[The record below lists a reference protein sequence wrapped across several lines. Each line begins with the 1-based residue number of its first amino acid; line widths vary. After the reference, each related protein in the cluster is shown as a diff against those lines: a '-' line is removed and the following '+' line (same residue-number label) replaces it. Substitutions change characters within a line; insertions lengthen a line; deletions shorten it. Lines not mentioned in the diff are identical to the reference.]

1 MVMARLKLLKR
12 LTTSLCATIVG
23 GGMVDAHAQE
33 VLWSS
38 QDSVDTPGGLGER
51 ARGVSNVPEIYT
63 LGCPTDLRVH
73 LCPSKV
79 V

>member
-23 GGMVDAHAQE
+23 GMVDAHARE

-38 QDSVDTPGGLGER
+38 QDSVDTL
-51 ARGVSNVPEIYT
+51 
-63 LGCPTDLRVH
+63 
-73 LCPSKV
+73 
-79 V
+79 